1 MAGRVNFVFN
11 FWGIW
16 KKDEV
21 SGDLIHDGYNSA
33 EFEETI
39 DNMTFDRIN
48 EEYEK
53 IYGSKPK
60 KIYACDEDYKLELG
74 LVHLRD
80 SRHCHK
86 VLDYFEL
93 VGQDEILLYA
103 DHDRDPMPSITL
115 FALFPDDS
123 DNEAVDGAGAEP
135 TGVEGAEP
143 TGVEGAEPGSVVEQE
158 AEREVRLGEEGN
170 DHEGEE
176 AETEISHEREEAES
190 EHDERDSD
198 DSSVFS
204 QESSDCEEETKSVM
218 VGSVQDGEDGSFALG
233 MTFANAQDAR
243 DAIHAYGVKFGY
255 KLKFLKNEPKRIRVV
270 CMNEAQCP
278 FVIHVSND
286 GDVEGNPKFTSK
298 DMQGH
303 VKEHLKLHVSLHK
316 CKRAKKDIISNLK
329 GSYKEE
335 FNRLCAYIEKVKE
348 VMPGIKME
356 LGLSV
361 EQLESN
367 KRVFKKLF
375 VMLEPLKQN
384 WLGGCRKLIC
394 LDGCHLKGVTF
405 GCLLT
410 AVGNDGNDGILP
422 IAWAVVNKENKSN
435 WTWFVRHLK
444 QDLQLEGGENITIIS
459 DMQKGLME
467 AVKDI
472 IPYAE
477 HRWCARHIYANWAKK
492 WRGEEM
498 KKRFWIAAW
507 SSFDEEFKLNMAK
520 LRSINKK
527 AHDELLHYP
536 PAHWSRAYQST
547 RCSTNMVDNNCS
559 ESFNSSISDARHK
572 PIISMLE
579 DIRLLAMKRI
589 RERKTGLDSWKSVWS
604 PSAMKTFE
612 ANKSD
617 SVYCNVVWNG
627 EYGYEVT
634 DGLDRHIVFIDT
646 KTCTCRGWDL
656 TGIPC
661 SHAIASFFS
670 SSLDPLLSISEC
682 YHRDTYAKTYE
693 HLIQPLPGVKFWN
706 VKAQDAIEPPQV
718 EKKIGRPKKN
728 RGGEKTTL
736 HPL

>member
-1 MAGRVNFVFN
+1 
-11 FWGIW
+11 
-16 KKDEV
+16 
-21 SGDLIHDGYNSA
+21 
-33 EFEETI
+33 
-39 DNMTFDRIN
+39 
-48 EEYEK
+48 
-53 IYGSKPK
+53 
-60 KIYACDEDYKLELG
+60 
-74 LVHLRD
+74 
-80 SRHCHK
+80 
-86 VLDYFEL
+86 
-93 VGQDEILLYA
+93 
-103 DHDRDPMPSITL
+103 
-115 FALFPDDS
+115 
-123 DNEAVDGAGAEP
+123 
-135 TGVEGAEP
+135 
-143 TGVEGAEPGSVVEQE
+143 
-158 AEREVRLGEEGN
+158 
-170 DHEGEE
+170 
-176 AETEISHEREEAES
+176 
-190 EHDERDSD
+190 
-198 DSSVFS
+198 
-204 QESSDCEEETKSVM
+204 
-218 VGSVQDGEDGSFALG
+218 
-233 MTFANAQDAR
+233 
-243 DAIHAYGVKFGY
+243 
-255 KLKFLKNEPKRIRVV
+255 
-270 CMNEAQCP
+270 
-278 FVIHVSND
+278 
-286 GDVEGNPKFTSK
+286 
-298 DMQGH
+298 
-303 VKEHLKLHVSLHK
+303 
-316 CKRAKKDIISNLK
+316 
-329 GSYKEE
+329 
-335 FNRLCAYIEKVKE
+335 
-348 VMPGIKME
+348 
-356 LGLSV
+356 
-361 EQLESN
+361 
-367 KRVFKKLF
+367 
-375 VMLEPLKQN
+375 
-384 WLGGCRKLIC
+384 
-394 LDGCHLKGVTF
+394 
-405 GCLLT
+405 
-410 AVGNDGNDGILP
+410 
-422 IAWAVVNKENKSN
+422 
-435 WTWFVRHLK
+435 
-444 QDLQLEGGENITIIS
+444 
-459 DMQKGLME
+459 ME

-634 DGLDRHIVFIDT
+634 DGLDKHIVFIDT

-728 RGGEKTTL
+728 RVRAAHEPKKKHKLSRVGKKQHCSLCRSATHKKMTCPLNPTKVNKEAECSTSTKAKGKAPVGLGLYVNEETGKQILNPGGSQSLVINEGTPRESEPNVRFAIPNERELRMQKRMEKRKSSPPTTSVGPSSKIKKTGTKPFKAPRDKTQEQHQEPVL
-736 HPL
+736 RRSPRRLNVVSTAGSTTHS